1 MFGFRKESPEI
12 QRLRAQAEERKYK
25 TELED
30 IKVVRKAAETKQA
43 VRKERQKIKELKS
56 APRREFIDKLKKNVA
71 ATRKKLKSNKSK
83 ANSVFG
89 NEKGGSIF

>member
-1 MFGFRKESPEI
+1 
-12 QRLRAQAEERKYK
+12 
-25 TELED
+25 
-30 IKVVRKAAETKQA
+30 

-56 APRREFIDKLKKNVA
+56 APRREFINKLKKNVA